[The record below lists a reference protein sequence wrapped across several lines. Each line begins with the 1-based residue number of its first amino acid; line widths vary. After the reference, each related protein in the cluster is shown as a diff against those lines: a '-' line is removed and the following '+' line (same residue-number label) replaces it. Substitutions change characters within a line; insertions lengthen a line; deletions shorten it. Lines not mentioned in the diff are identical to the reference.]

1 MSLEANWD
9 LYKTFYAVAKCS
21 SFSKAAEK
29 LCITQPSISYA
40 IKQLEA
46 NLDTKL
52 FYRIPSG
59 VKLTSDGK
67 ELFNYVEKSYN
78 LLISAERNLKEAQN
92 FTHGKIAVGVQSH
105 IGEFFLFPFVEKFH
119 QDYPNIEISIISRN
133 TEEMITFLENNNID
147 FIIDTSPINSIYNNL
162 EIYPLLDLENCF
174 ISKKQISE
182 KEISLSELN
191 KYNLILPVKRS
202 TPRKQLDHICEK
214 IDIELQPFMTIETT
228 EMLVNSIKKDMGI
241 GYVIK
246 QAVNQ
251 ELKNKELFEVKIK
264 EKLPTLKL
272 NIVYINEY
280 LTNIPR
286 TFMNRIKNE
295 YKEYMK

>member
-1 MSLEANWD
+1 
-9 LYKTFYAVAKCS
+9 
-21 SFSKAAEK
+21 
-29 LCITQPSISYA
+29 
-40 IKQLEA
+40 
-46 NLDTKL
+46 
-52 FYRIPSG
+52 
-59 VKLTSDGK
+59 
-67 ELFNYVEKSYN
+67 
-78 LLISAERNLKEAQN
+78 
-92 FTHGKIAVGVQSH
+92 
-105 IGEFFLFPFVEKFH
+105 
-119 QDYPNIEISIISRN
+119 
-133 TEEMITFLENNNID
+133 
-147 FIIDTSPINSIYNNL
+147 
-162 EIYPLLDLENCF
+162 
-174 ISKKQISE
+174 
-182 KEISLSELN
+182 
-191 KYNLILPVKRS
+191 
-202 TPRKQLDHICEK
+202 
-214 IDIELQPFMTIETT
+214 MTIETT